1 MLYWTI
7 LCLCLQARN
16 PGSNQEPLSPSTRG
30 ANSASLRVEDD
41 GQISSSKQRPVIPSI
56 PQTDSVSLNEKQDV
70 TKPSL
75 LRSVFRRLFS
85 KVTVESVTKYIKEGC
100 PNISNNDD
108 SQGNFNRLASAF
120 DGFTAETAKKSAQF
134 FRARATAKTLPGMS
148 LTSTLA
154 KQNCDTILKGLTI
167 TSDKKEDCQN
177 RIIIMI
183 DHRNGVSAEDFEIFK
198 SQQIPQIAGDRT
210 EHIKTIIAGDIII
223 IDYINPKKKS
233 QALTDKKEG
242 ANSIEEA
249 IDFVVHVKDR
259 LTIGDNSGNFMDDVK
274 RLENLEP
281 LLTFFA
287 GVKSHWKMQLM
298 EDDVD
303 DEADEV
309 IKMETKLKPFEHF
322 ISAVTGMFDFDKE
335 CNIKQ
340 NTT

>member
-56 PQTDSVSLNEKQDV
+56 PQTDSVSLNEKQD
-70 TKPSL
+70 
-75 LRSVFRRLFS
+75 
-85 KVTVESVTKYIKEGC
+85 VTVESVTKYIKEGC

-154 KQNCDTILKGLTI
+154 KQNCDTILKGLTT

-183 DHRNGVSAEDFEIFK
+183 DHRNGVSAEDFENFK

-287 GVKSHWKMQLM
+287 GVKSQWKIQLT
-298 EDDVD
+298 ED
-303 DEADEV
+303 DEAEEV
-309 IKMETKLKPFEHF
+309 IKEMETKLKPFEHF
-322 ISAVTGMFDFDKE
+322 ISAVTVMFDFDKE